1 MKKIVHLVGIIA
13 LIFLLTPAVKSQT
26 GNSNGTLTV
35 SYSWTRI
42 PTHGSNQIAIW
53 VEDTAGNFIATLF
66 ATQFTASGGYEKRPV
81 SLSVWAEKSG
91 LAAAPKEE
99 VDAVSGSTPASG
111 KQMVTWNCKD
121 KSGKA
126 VNPGVYIVRMEA
138 NIKNEHKM
146 FFIGEILI
154 GYTEQQATG
163 EISIEGSETSTGEV
177 LFQDVQLTYKP

>member
-1 MKKIVHLVGIIA
+1 LII
-13 LIFLLTPAVKSQT
+13 LLAAPVKSQT
-26 GNSNGTLTV
+26 GNSNGTLSV
-35 SYSWTRI
+35 SYTWTRI

-53 VEDTAGNFIATLF
+53 VEDTSGNFIVTVF

-99 VDAVSGSTPASG
+99 VDAVSGSTPVSG
-111 KQMVTWNCKD
+111 KQTVIWNCTD

-126 VNPGVYIVRMEA
+126 VSPGVYVIRMEA

-146 FFIGEILI
+146 FFTGEIKI
-154 GYTEQQATG
+154 GDTEQQAIG
-163 EISIEGSETSTGEV
+163 EISIEGSEPSTGEV